1 MRIKTIYDKLKP
13 EFKTE
18 LQVNARKYSTAKRLK
33 YILMS
38 KTSWYDLTI
47 NNVSDMTVYCNVKLY
62 NMSGSDIMYG
72 KSMLKD

>member
-18 LQVNARKYSTAKRLK
+18 LQVSARKYSTAKRLK

-47 NNVSDMTVYCNVKLY
+47 NDVSDMTVYCNVKLY

>member
-47 NNVSDMTVYCNVKLY
+47 NDVSDMTVYCNVKLY